1 MVCISKIE
9 KSFCPS
15 RPKGTW
21 LSDLHMCLKLAR
33 AVRRLHAAGLAHSD
47 LSYKNVLVDPISGNS
62 CIIDADELVVPGK
75 YDAGVLGT
83 PDFIAPEV
91 METKGLKIG
100 DPNKKL
106 PSIATDRHA
115 LAVLIYMYLLNRHP
129 LRGGKV
135 WDIDPAK
142 TKSCRWE
149 KRLYL

>member
-1 MVCISKIE
+1 
-9 KSFCPS
+9 
-15 RPKGTW
+15 
-21 LSDLHMCLKLAR
+21 MCLKLAR

-100 DPNKKL
+100 DPNKKTSEYRNRPL
-106 PSIATDRHA
+106 CFSCAHIYV
-115 LAVLIYMYLLNRHP
+115 LA
-129 LRGGKV
+129 
-135 WDIDPAK
+135 
-142 TKSCRWE
+142 KSSSSARW
-149 KRLYL
+149 